1 MNYEERVRKAFKDSK
16 IAFTRDELDKIE
28 YADFGLNNIKQEG
41 LNLIIY
47 INNDRYCAKEMV
59 LLAGQTCPEHKH
71 PHRGQNLEI
80 EGKEETFRVR
90 QGQVYLYVTG
100 EPNVKTIIA
109 KIPSGNKEWYT
120 ARHEIILNAGE
131 QFTIAPN
138 TLHWFQAGED
148 GAIISEF
155 SSSSDDSSDIFTN
168 PKVRR

>member
-1 MNYEERVRKAFKDSK
+1 MNYEESVRRAFKDSK
-16 IAFTRDELDKIE
+16 IAFTREELDRIE

-47 INNDRYCAKEMV
+47 INNDHYVQRKWFFWQDKPAR
-59 LLAGQTCPEHKH
+59 HKH

-138 TLHWFQAGED
+138 ILHWFQAGKD

-155 SSSSDDSSDIFTN
+155 SSSSEDSSDIFTN